1 MRQLR
6 HAMPVWMAL
15 VTPGRKHSA
24 ARRWQLGALG
34 ALVVTL
40 VRLGKASAQRD
51 NLVPTIV
58 GALLLPFLLPPLA
71 AATTIVGGNLINQTW
86 TPAGNPYVVQGDVTV
101 PLGSFLT
108 IQAGTVV
115 ELASSDGQ
123 VAGLDTARVEMTIKG
138 TLNVNGSAAAPV
150 VFKAQTGTA
159 PSTWYG
165 IVLQPTAA
173 TIQFATIQH
182 AVAGILVQS
191 GSPTIDAVA
200 VSDNDTGI
208 SVVNSATPSITNAVL
223 SSNATGIALANV
235 ANPTIVNCT
244 IYGNTRGLLSNRLA
258 SGTPPGPIALSNTI
272 ITDNGTAME
281 GYVCTCPGPCTTTC
295 CNQDSVATTYSDVFQ
310 NGSDNNCGI
319 TIASGTGSISADPK
333 YVSPPADL
341 HLQVSSPCIDTA
353 GSTGAPNHDLDGTTR
368 PLDGDGM
375 NAAEFDMGA
384 YEYSGPPPTTST
396 TTLGSTTTTT
406 TATCDPTPMSGCHVA
421 APLKSS
427 ISLIDNADPT
437 KQVFKWKWKA
447 ATSDTTAVG
456 EFRDPVN
463 ATPTL
468 RVCVYDGSGGLQ
480 PLVQSQILAGG
491 TCAGKPCW
499 KVVGNVTAPT
509 GAKYANK
516 AASPNGLTNAT
527 LKAGVPG
534 KAQVALKGK
543 GSLLSNPADLQLM
556 LPVTVQLL
564 IGDGTG
570 TSCWQTTYS
579 TASKSIATKFTAKGP

>member
-1 MRQLR
+1 VPADSM
-6 HAMPVWMAL
+6 
-15 VTPGRKHSA
+15 
-24 ARRWQLGALG
+24 
-34 ALVVTL
+34 
-40 VRLGKASAQRD
+40 SAQRK
-51 NLVPTIV
+51 NLAPIVV
-58 GALLLPFLLPPLA
+58 GALLLPFLLPPVA
-71 AATTIVGGNLINQTW
+71 TATTIVGGNLINQTW
-86 TPAGNPYVVQGDVTV
+86 TTAGSPYIVQGDVTV
-101 PLGSFLT
+101 PLGAFLT

-115 ELASSDGQ
+115 EFTSTDGQ
-123 VAGLDTARVEMTIKG
+123 VAGLDPARVELTVKG
-138 TLNVNGSAAAPV
+138 TLNVNGSAASPV

-208 SVVNSATPSITNAVL
+208 SVVNSATPSITNALL
-223 SSNATGIALANV
+223 SSNTTGIAVANV
-235 ANPTIVNCT
+235 AAPTIVNST
-244 IYGNTRGLLSNRLA
+244 IQGNTRGLLSNRLA
-258 SGTPPGPIALSNTI
+258 SGTPPSPLAISNSV

-295 CNQDSVATTYSDVFQ
+295 CNQDSVATSYTDIWQ

-333 YVSPPADL
+333 YVSPPTDL

-384 YEYSGPPPTTST
+384 YEYSGPPPTTSST
-396 TTLGSTTTTT
+396 MTTTTT
-406 TATCDPTPMSGCHVA
+406 TTTTTTPTTLPATCDPTPMSGCHVA

-427 ISLIDNADPT
+427 ISMIDNADPT

-463 ATPTL
+463 AMPIL
-468 RVCVYDGSGGLQ
+468 RVCVYDGSGGPQ
-480 PLVQSQILAGG
+480 PLVQSEMFPGG
-491 TCAGKPCW
+491 SCAGKPCW

-509 GAKYANK
+509 GAKYGNK
-516 AASPNGLTNAT
+516 AATPDGLTSAT
-527 LKAGVPG
+527 LKAGAPG
-534 KAQVALKGK
+534 KAQVGLKGK
-543 GSLLSNPADLQLM
+543 GSLLPNPADLQLT

-579 TASKSIATKFTAKGP
+579 AATKSIATKFGAKGP